1 MTFTTFIKVLGLAA
15 ICFICGY
22 VYLKSKKTD
31 KIHNTAEIMV
41 NNDELK
47 SRMDRIIEWVKTC
60 DTKASIM
67 LTLVCLVLSF
77 VFTSDFFIIG
87 FSKIIQSLRL
97 YFDANVGCNIRD
109 ISISGSFSIVFF
121 IGYLYFTLGSIYRL
135 VMVLYS
141 KISESQIENGLKKRV
156 YKLANCLFK
165 YNPSFKSTS
174 DAYLDSL
181 IHFNNIANMKDFY
194 SFKSAMELS
203 SNNENEDLMSQIYI
217 NANRCKEKFDDY
229 NAAILWMLY
238 SIPFL
243 LLLLISLS
251 VFMTYRS

>member
-1 MTFTTFIKVLGLAA
+1 MTFTPLIKGLGLAT

-22 VYLKSKKTD
+22 VYLKRKKTD

-41 NNDELK
+41 GKDELK

-77 VFTSDFFIIG
+77 VFTSDFFIVG

-97 YFDANVGCNIRD
+97 YFDADGGCNIRD
-109 ISISGSFSIVFF
+109 ISISGSFSIAFF
-121 IGYLYFTLGSIYRL
+121 IGYLYFTFGSIYRF

-141 KISESQIENGLKKRV
+141 KISESQIEEGLNKRV
-156 YKLANCLFK
+156 YKFANWLFK
-165 YNPSFKSTS
+165 YSPSSKSTS
-174 DAYLDSL
+174 DAYMNSL
-181 IHFNNIANMKDFY
+181 IHFNNIAKMDDFS
-194 SFKSAMELS
+194 SFKSAMES
-203 SNNENEDLMSQIYI
+203 SSDNENEDLLSQIYI

-229 NAAILWMLY
+229 NAAIRWMLY
-238 SIPFL
+238 SFPFL

-251 VFMTYRS
+251 LFMTYRG